1 MRVFDN
7 QWAVLLTTF
16 RRNGVGVATA
26 VNLAVEGDHGYFRTY
41 ARAGKLKRI
50 RRNPDGQVAP
60 CSPTGKP
67 SGPAVP
73 CRIRVLD
80 RTEAA
85 HAEQAI
91 KRKHPIVQVYSCPS
105 PTRLCATG
113 ASTWNSGCSHRDGR
127 ITLRNERDTRNGCSH
142 GIERAKRF

>member
-7 QWAVLLTTF
+7 QWAILLTTF
-16 RRNGVGVATA
+16 RRDGVGIATV
-26 VNLAVEGDHGYFRTY
+26 VNLAVEEDHGYFRTY
-41 ARAGKLKRI
+41 ARAGKHKRI

-73 CRIRVLD
+73 CRMRVPH
-80 RTEAA
+80 RAEAA

-91 KRKHPIVQVYSCPS
+91 KRKHPTVQGVLVSVAHTLMRDRSVYLEL
-105 PTRLCATG
+105 RLHQ
-113 ASTWNSGCSHRDGR
+113 ASLC
-127 ITLRNERDTRNGCSH
+127 
-142 GIERAKRF
+142 RAFWSAPAAA

>member
-7 QWAVLLTTF
+7 QWTVLLTTV
-16 RRNGVGVATA
+16 RRDGVGVATV

-41 ARAGKLKRI
+41 ARASKLKRI

-73 CRIRVLD
+73 CRIRVLHGA
-80 RTEAA
+80 EAA

-91 KRKHPIVQVYSCPS
+91 KRKHPIVQGVLVSFTHMLMRDRSVYLEL
-105 PTRLCATG
+105 RLQ
-113 ASTWNSGCSHRDGR
+113 SSV
-127 ITLRNERDTRNGCSH
+127 TLT
-142 GIERAKRF
+142 

>member
-16 RRNGVGVATA
+16 RRNGVGIATV

-60 CSPTGKP
+60 CSPTGEL
-67 SGPAVP
+67 SGPAVSMSHTSPARARGWLTRSKPSKASIP
-73 CRIRVLD
+73 CSGCTRV
-80 RTEAA
+80 RRA
-85 HAEQAI
+85 HAYARPERLPGTQAAV
-91 KRKHPIVQVYSCPS
+91 IVTAV
-105 PTRLCATG
+105 
-113 ASTWNSGCSHRDGR
+113 
-127 ITLRNERDTRNGCSH
+127 
-142 GIERAKRF
+142 